1 MKLLF
6 ELIYV
11 EYVHYADYSF
21 AVLTSLCSLLHAYEI
36 TWGRHSSS
44 HPSTVPS
51 RSGIVVKSFARK
63 FYTNKNIYEFWIFT
77 TLN

>member
-36 TWGRHSSS
+36 T
-44 HPSTVPS
+44 
-51 RSGIVVKSFARK
+51 
-63 FYTNKNIYEFWIFT
+63 
-77 TLN
+77 